1 VTSTPRA
8 LLLDLDGTLADT
20 LPVLV
25 QTYERFVTSFG
36 AAPSMDEFTSL
47 NGVPLARAV
56 DTLRR
61 THGLP
66 GDTPTLTERYEAAI
80 DESYLAAPARDG
92 ARTLLSTAQ
101 DLGWRCGVVTS
112 GTCTRALDWLAAA
125 GLDALV
131 DELVAAEDVQHGK
144 PDPEPY
150 RTGLRKL
157 HALAEHSIAVEDS
170 ELGAIAARDAG
181 IDTYVLSDV
190 GAPPG
195 CTAVRAL
202 DDVTERLR
210 SLALG

>member
-1 VTSTPRA
+1 
-8 LLLDLDGTLADT
+8 
-20 LPVLV
+20 
-25 QTYERFVTSFG
+25 
-36 AAPSMDEFTSL
+36 MDEFTSL

-144 PDPEPY
+144 PDPEPFLKAAE
-150 RTGLRKL
+150 RLDIEPRSCV
-157 HALAEHSIAVEDS
+157 ALEDS
-170 ELGAIAARDAG
+170 YHG
-181 IDTYVLSDV
+181 
-190 GAPPG
+190 
-195 CTAVRAL
+195 VRAASG
-202 DDVTERLR
+202 DE
-210 SLALG
+210 